1 MSKLVARHSGRY
13 DRPNDATGSTEAG
26 NGRDSIGQRA
36 DSGQGSVEF
45 DGPLGALRW
54 QDRWRQNVS

>member
-1 MSKLVARHSGRY
+1 MSKLVARYSERY
-13 DRPNDATGSTEAG
+13 DQHDDATGGTRAG